1 MQKLLINGGKK
12 LKGIIKISGSK
23 NSTLPILAA
32 TILNNNLSELHNVP
46 FVKDVDTMVNL
57 LRSLGSDVK
66 IEKSKETLIIKNK
79 TELKTFASY
88 NLLKTMRAGVL
99 VLGPLLTKYGKA
111 KVSLPGGCAIG
122 ARPVDIHLKGLRKL
136 GAKFKI
142 KNGYILASA
151 KNGLVGKKIRLEKIS
166 VGATENLIMAAC
178 LAKGKTIIENAAR
191 EPEIKDLI
199 SFLNSM
205 GCSVSWKG
213 SRKIQILGKKNL
225 KNTKYKI
232 MFDRI
237 EAGTYIIASAI
248 TRGSVLIKNINPNV
262 IRNEIKTFKRIG
274 IRIIELKNSIK
285 ILPSKK
291 FKNIKIKTEP
301 YPGFPTDLQA
311 QTMVLMCLAEGV
323 SKITEN
329 IFENRFM
336 HVSELNR
343 MGANISVNSNSAR
356 IRGVKSLR
364 SAELMATDLRASVSL
379 VLAALLAKGLTKISR
394 IYHLDRGYLNL
405 EKKLSNCG
413 AIIKRVK

>member
-12 LKGIIKISGSK
+12 LKGVIKISGSK

-122 ARPVDIHLKGLRKL
+122 ARPVDVHLKGLKKL

-151 KNGLVGKKIRLEKIS
+151 KNGLIGKKIRLEKIS

-199 SFLNSM
+199 NFLNSM

-213 SRKIQILGKKNL
+213 PRKIQILGKKNL

-274 IRIIELKNSIK
+274 IKIIELKNSIK

-311 QTMVLMCLAEGV
+311 QTMVLMCLADGV

>member
-12 LKGIIKISGSK
+12 LKGVIKISGSK

-66 IEKSKETLIIKNK
+66 IEKSKETLRIKNK

-88 NLLKTMRAGVL
+88 NLIKTFRAGVL
-99 VLGPLLTKYGKA
+99 VLGPLLTKYGRA

-122 ARPVDIHLKGLRKL
+122 ARPVDVHLKGLKKL

-151 KNGLVGKKIRLEKIS
+151 KNGLIGKKIRLEKIS

-199 SFLNSM
+199 SFLSSM
-205 GCSVSWKG
+205 GCSISWKG
-213 SRKIQILGKKNL
+213 PRKIQIVGKKNL

-248 TRGSVLIKNINPNV
+248 TRGNVLIKNINPDV
-262 IRNEIKTFKRIG
+262 IRNEIKTFKKIG

-311 QTMVLMCLAEGV
+311 QTMVLMCLADGV

-336 HVSELNR
+336 HVPELNR

-379 VLAALLAKGLTKISR
+379 VLAALLSKGLTKISR

>member
-12 LKGIIKISGSK
+12 LKGVIKISGSK

-66 IEKSKETLIIKNK
+66 IEKSKETLRIKNK

-99 VLGPLLTKYGKA
+99 VLGPLLTKYGRA

-122 ARPVDIHLKGLRKL
+122 ARPVDVHLKGLKKL

-151 KNGLVGKKIRLEKIS
+151 KNGLIGKKIRLEKIS

-213 SRKIQILGKKNL
+213 PRKIQIVGKKNL

-248 TRGSVLIKNINPNV
+248 TRGNVLIKNINPDV
-262 IRNEIKTFKRIG
+262 IRNEIKTFKKIG

-311 QTMVLMCLAEGV
+311 QTMVLMCLADGV

-336 HVSELNR
+336 HVPELNR

-356 IRGVKSLR
+356 IRGVKSLK

-379 VLAALLAKGLTKISR
+379 VLAALLSKGLTKISR

>member
-12 LKGIIKISGSK
+12 LKGVIKISGSK

-66 IEKSKETLIIKNK
+66 IEKSKEILRIENK

-88 NLLKTMRAGVL
+88 HLLKTMRAGVL

-151 KNGLVGKKIRLEKIS
+151 KNGLVGTKIRLEKIS

-178 LAKGKTIIENAAR
+178 LAKGKTIIENAAQ

-199 SFLNSM
+199 NFLNSM
-205 GCSVSWKG
+205 GCSISWKG
-213 SRKIQILGKKNL
+213 PRKIQILGKKNL

-248 TRGSVLIKNINPNV
+248 TRGSVLIQNINPNV
-262 IRNEIKTFKRIG
+262 IRNEIRTFKKIG
-274 IRIIELKNSIK
+274 VRIIELKNSIK
-285 ILPSKK
+285 ILPSGK

-311 QTMVLMCLAEGV
+311 QTMVLMCLADGV

-336 HVSELNR
+336 HVHELNR
-343 MGANISVNSNSAR
+343 MGANISVKSNSAR
-356 IRGVKSLR
+356 VRGVKSLR

-394 IYHLDRGYLNL
+394 VYHLDRGYLNL

-413 AIIKRVK
+413 AIIKRIK

>member
-12 LKGIIKISGSK
+12 LKGVIKISGSK

-122 ARPVDIHLKGLRKL
+122 ARPVDVHLKGLKKL

-151 KNGLVGKKIRLEKIS
+151 KNGLIGKKIRLEKIS

-178 LAKGKTIIENAAR
+178 LAKGKTIIENVAR

-199 SFLNSM
+199 NFLNSM

-213 SRKIQILGKKNL
+213 PRKIQILGKKNL

-274 IRIIELKNSIK
+274 IKIIELKNSIK

>member
-1 MQKLLINGGKK
+1 MEKLVINGGKR
-12 LKGIIKISGSK
+12 LKGVIKISGSK

-66 IEKSKETLIIKNK
+66 IEKSKEILRIENK

-99 VLGPLLTKYGKA
+99 VLGPLLAKYGRA

-122 ARPVDIHLKGLRKL
+122 ARPVDVHLKGLRRL

-151 KNGLVGKKIRLEKIS
+151 QNGLVGKKIRLEKIS
-166 VGATENLIMAAC
+166 VGATENMIMAAC
-178 LAKGKTIIENAAR
+178 LAKGKTIIENAAQ

-199 SFLNSM
+199 NFLNSM

-213 SRKIQILGKKNL
+213 PRKIQILGKKNL

-248 TRGSVLIKNINPNV
+248 TGGSVLIKDINPNV
-262 IRNEIKTFKRIG
+262 IRNEIKTFKKIG

-285 ILPSKK
+285 ILPSRK

-311 QTMVLMCLAEGV
+311 QTMVLMCLADGV

-336 HVSELNR
+336 HVPELNR
-343 MGANISVNSNSAR
+343 MGANISINSNSAK
-356 IRGVKSLR
+356 IRGVKSLK

-379 VLAALLAKGLTKISR
+379 VLAALLAKGSTKISR

>member
-12 LKGIIKISGSK
+12 LKGVIKISGSK

-66 IEKSKETLIIKNK
+66 IEKSKEILRIENK

-99 VLGPLLTKYGKA
+99 VLGPLLAKYGRA

-122 ARPVDIHLKGLRKL
+122 ARPVDVHLKGLRKL

-166 VGATENLIMAAC
+166 VGATENMIMAAC
-178 LAKGKTIIENAAR
+178 LAKGKTIIENAAQ

-199 SFLNSM
+199 NFLNSM

-213 SRKIQILGKKNL
+213 PRKIQILGKKNL

-248 TRGSVLIKNINPNV
+248 TGGSVLIKDINPNV
-262 IRNEIKTFKRIG
+262 IRNEIKTFKKIG

-311 QTMVLMCLAEGV
+311 QTMVLMCLADGV

-336 HVSELNR
+336 HVPELNR

-356 IRGVKSLR
+356 IRGVKSLK

-379 VLAALLAKGLTKISR
+379 VLAALLSKGLTKISR

>member
-12 LKGIIKISGSK
+12 LKGVIKISGSK

-66 IEKSKETLIIKNK
+66 IEKSKETLRIKNK

-99 VLGPLLTKYGKA
+99 VLGPLLTKYGRA

-122 ARPVDIHLKGLRKL
+122 ARPVDVHLKGLKKL

-151 KNGLVGKKIRLEKIS
+151 KNGLIGKKIRLDKIS

-205 GCSVSWKG
+205 GCSISWKG
-213 SRKIQILGKKNL
+213 PRKIQIVGKKNL

-248 TRGSVLIKNINPNV
+248 TRGNVLIKNINPDV
-262 IRNEIKTFKRIG
+262 IRNEIKTFKKIG

-311 QTMVLMCLAEGV
+311 QTMVLMCLADGV

-336 HVSELNR
+336 HVPELNR

-379 VLAALLAKGLTKISR
+379 VLAALLSKGLTKISR

>member
-12 LKGIIKISGSK
+12 LKGVIKISGSK

-66 IEKSKETLIIKNK
+66 IEKSKEILRIENK

-99 VLGPLLTKYGKA
+99 VLGPLLAKYGKA

-151 KNGLVGKKIRLEKIS
+151 KNGLVGTKIRLEKIS

-178 LAKGKTIIENAAR
+178 LAKGKTIIENVAQ

-199 SFLNSM
+199 NFLNSM
-205 GCSVSWKG
+205 GCSISWKG
-213 SRKIQILGKKNL
+213 PRKIQILGKKNL

-248 TRGSVLIKNINPNV
+248 TRGSVLIQNINPNV
-262 IRNEIKTFKRIG
+262 IRNEIRTFKKIG
-274 IRIIELKNSIK
+274 VRIIELKNSIK
-285 ILPSKK
+285 ILPSGK

-311 QTMVLMCLAEGV
+311 QTMVLMCLADGV

-336 HVSELNR
+336 HVPELNR
-343 MGANISVNSNSAR
+343 MGANISVNFNSAR

>member
-12 LKGIIKISGSK
+12 LKGVIKISGSK

-66 IEKSKETLIIKNK
+66 IEKSKETLRIKNK

-99 VLGPLLTKYGKA
+99 VLGPLLTKYGRA

-122 ARPVDIHLKGLRKL
+122 ARPVDVHLKGLKKL

-151 KNGLVGKKIRLEKIS
+151 KNGLIGKKIRLEKIS

-205 GCSVSWKG
+205 GCSISWKG
-213 SRKIQILGKKNL
+213 PRKIQIVGKKNL

-248 TRGSVLIKNINPNV
+248 TRGNVLIKNINPDV
-262 IRNEIKTFKRIG
+262 IRNEIKTFKKIG

-311 QTMVLMCLAEGV
+311 QTMVLMCLADGV

-336 HVSELNR
+336 HVPELNR

-356 IRGVKSLR
+356 IRGVKSLK

-379 VLAALLAKGLTKISR
+379 VLAALLSKGLTKISR

>member
-12 LKGIIKISGSK
+12 LKGVIKISGSK

-66 IEKSKETLIIKNK
+66 IEKSKETLRIKNK

-88 NLLKTMRAGVL
+88 NLLKTMRAGIL
-99 VLGPLLTKYGKA
+99 VLGPLLAKYGKA

-122 ARPVDIHLKGLRKL
+122 ARPVDIHLKGLKKL

-151 KNGLVGKKIRLEKIS
+151 KNGLIGKKIRLEKIS

-248 TRGSVLIKNINPNV
+248 TRGSVLIQNINPKV

-379 VLAALLAKGLTKISR
+379 VLAALLTKGLTKISR

>member
-12 LKGIIKISGSK
+12 LKGVIKISGSK

-66 IEKSKETLIIKNK
+66 IEKSKEILRIENK

-99 VLGPLLTKYGKA
+99 VLGPLLAKYGRA

-122 ARPVDIHLKGLRKL
+122 ARPVDVHLKGLRRL

-151 KNGLVGKKIRLEKIS
+151 QNGLVGKKIRLEKIS
-166 VGATENLIMAAC
+166 VGATENMIMAAC
-178 LAKGKTIIENAAR
+178 LAKGKTIIENAAQ

-199 SFLNSM
+199 NFLNSM

-213 SRKIQILGKKNL
+213 PRKIQILGKKNL

-248 TRGSVLIKNINPNV
+248 TGGSVLIKDINPNV
-262 IRNEIKTFKRIG
+262 IRNEIKTFKKIG

-285 ILPSKK
+285 ILPSRK

-311 QTMVLMCLAEGV
+311 QTMVLMCLADGV

-336 HVSELNR
+336 HVPELNR
-343 MGANISVNSNSAR
+343 MGANISINSNSAK
-356 IRGVKSLR
+356 IRGVKSLK

-379 VLAALLAKGLTKISR
+379 VLAALLAKGSTKISR

-413 AIIKRVK
+413 AVIKRLK